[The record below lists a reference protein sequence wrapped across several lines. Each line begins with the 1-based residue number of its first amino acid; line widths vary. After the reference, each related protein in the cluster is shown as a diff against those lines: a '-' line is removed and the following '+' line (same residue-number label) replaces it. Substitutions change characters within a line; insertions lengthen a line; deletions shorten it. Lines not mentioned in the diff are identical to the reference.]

1 MQKWKYVF
9 QNRFYFCNA
18 KKMRKN
24 LHTKNK
30 NFVIKFKKKN
40 KIPLVCGVD
49 FYGLDK
55 VWG

>member
-1 MQKWKYVF
+1 MQKRKYVF

-30 NFVIKFKKKN
+30 NFVIKFKKEKQN
-40 KIPLVCGVD
+40 STGM
-49 FYGLDK
+49 
-55 VWG
+55 WR